1 MPFYAVAKGR
11 TTGIL
16 LTWPECQESVKGF
29 SGAIFKK
36 FDTKGDAEEFINSCK
51 DCHKDLVSP
60 DYYVYTDGACSQN
73 GKEGACAGIGV
84 YFGEGDARNIS
95 RRVQGKQ
102 TNNVAEL
109 MAILAAYDVISKD
122 TVAFGIKDD
131 NKVVAIVS
139 DSEYAIR
146 CCGSYG
152 ARLADEGWRSEI
164 PNKELVRRLYELY
177 RGLNVQFIHIRAHT
191 GLSDEHSMGNEN
203 ADRLANM
210 AIGLDSCPYASV
222 IESFAGSVTK

>member
-51 DCHKDLVSP
+51 DCHKSP

-109 MAILAAYDVISKD
+109 MAILATYDVINCDIMDGKMV
-122 TVAFGIKDD
+122 T
-131 NKVVAIVS
+131 IVS

-152 ARLADEGWRSEI
+152 ARLAHEGWRSEI

-203 ADRLANM
+203 ADRLANI
-210 AIGLDSCPYASV
+210 AIGLESCPYASV